1 MVTVSEITEKL
12 VIDSPFLAESI
23 GEGLINI
30 SALAR
35 KLRPQIQKEL
45 IKDIKEGAIV
55 MALKRLQP
63 KFSKS
68 KFNLAHSLVS
78 QCEDITVKS
87 NLTEYSFKNSDT
99 LISSIKILIEKIE
112 SQRNKFFTLT
122 QGVFETAIII
132 NSKNQ
137 AFLELIFKDEYILT
151 KTQAISSITIKLSPA
166 NVQTT
171 GIYYLILKA
180 IAWNNINMIDAVST
194 PEEITIFFDEKN
206 VEKAFSV
213 INGLLKKGDR

>member
-1 MVTVSEITEKL
+1 MVTISEITEKII
-12 VIDSPFLAESI
+12 IDSPFLAESI
-23 GEGLINI
+23 GEGLINV

-35 KLRPQIQKEL
+35 KLRPRIEKEL
-45 IKDIKEGAIV
+45 MKDIKEGAII

-63 KFSKS
+63 KFDKS
-68 KFNLAHSLVS
+68 RFSLANSLIR
-78 QCEDITVKS
+78 QFEDITVKS

-99 LISSIKILIEKIE
+99 LISKIKILIEQIE
-112 SQRNKFFTLT
+112 NQRNKFLTLS

-137 AFLELIFKDEYILT
+137 DLLEHTFKEEFRLT
-151 KTQAISSITIKLSPA
+151 KTRAISSITIKLAPK

-171 GIYYLILKA
+171 GVYYLILKA
-180 IAWNNINMIDAVST
+180 IAWNNINMIDALST

-206 VEKAFSV
+206 VEKAFTV
-213 INGLLKKGDR
+213 INNLAKSK